1 MLPLEGILGSGDKP
15 EDLTEGL
22 QENRPHV
29 AETQDSVGAALGSC
43 WVGRGVVCHRDK

>member
-29 AETQDSVGAALGSC
+29 AETQDSVGAAGPGTGSH
-43 WVGRGVVCHRDK
+43 GGLELYQED